1 MEKAG
6 INPLLAGGGGFGAA
20 GASPGAVPQMGGGT
34 DVGSLIANAG
44 LNAEN
49 TRGSRIQNN
58 FFESTV
64 PEKLAQLELMTEG
77 MRWANEEIGVRIKES
92 LANIDNTHADTALKR
107 ATEALTLAKTD
118 TERAEA
124 VKVATAIDLLQTQ
137 MATEIS
143 RAANIDASTEQ
154 INANIEKVY
163 AEIEKLVHDTELSRI
178 NAAWLTSEKVWDKI
192 LGATGGIAGLVGAFK

>member
-1 MEKAG
+1 M
-6 INPLLAGGGGFGAA
+6 
-20 GASPGAVPQMGGGT
+20 
-34 DVGSLIANAG
+34 
-44 LNAEN
+44 
-49 TRGSRIQNN
+49 
-58 FFESTV
+58 
-64 PEKLAQLELMTEG
+64 AQLELMTEG
-77 MRWANEEIGVRIKES
+77 MRWANEEIGIRIKEGM
-92 LANIDNTHADTALKR
+92 ANIDNTHADTALKR

-124 VKVATAIDLLQTQ
+124 VKVATAIDLIQTQ

-154 INANIEKVY
+154 INANTEKVY